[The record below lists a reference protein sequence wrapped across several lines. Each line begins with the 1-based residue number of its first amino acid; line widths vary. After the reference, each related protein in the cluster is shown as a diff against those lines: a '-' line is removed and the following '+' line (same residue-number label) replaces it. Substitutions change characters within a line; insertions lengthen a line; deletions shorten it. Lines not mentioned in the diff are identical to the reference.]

1 MEIEVLNLGRNKI
14 NEQITLPKC
23 GTDALRRYVKRH
35 LLDEPFELIGGDEEL
50 TFHVVQGSQI
60 CGTLKVK
67 L

>member
-14 NEQITLPKC
+14 NEQITLPNC
-23 GTDALRRYVKRH
+23 GVEVLRRYVTRH
-35 LLDEPFELIGGDEEL
+35 LLDEPFELIRVDEEL
-50 TFHVVQGSQI
+50 TFHVVQGLQI